1 MELYCG
7 KSWADFYPSVERMSE
22 NTQFA
27 LGVAQCA
34 DQLRQTL
41 AELAGFGIKAQSSDS
56 TFQQNLV
63 LYYGEAVGDILNL
76 ANALSTYAHHL
87 AEHPARYSTHSN
99 LDEQL
104 MLYERD
110 MTAGLVKGPPALN
123 LVQMD
128 LQPVQQEQ
136 PAFSTN
142 GLGQPEEVQVVPL

>member
-1 MELYCG
+1 
-7 KSWADFYPSVERMSE
+7 MSE

-27 LGVAQCA
+27 LGVARSA
-34 DQLRQTL
+34 DQLRQVL
-41 AELAGFGIKAQSSDS
+41 SELAGFGLKAQLGHSI
-56 TFQQNLV
+56 FQQNLV
-63 LYYGEAVGDILNL
+63 LYYGEAVGDMLNL
-76 ANALSTYAHHL
+76 ANALSAYAHHL

-110 MTAGLVKGPPALN
+110 TIANLVKGPPALS

-128 LQPVQQEQ
+128 PQAVQQEG

-142 GLGQPEEVQVVPL
+142 GLGQTEEAPLVPPFPFQS